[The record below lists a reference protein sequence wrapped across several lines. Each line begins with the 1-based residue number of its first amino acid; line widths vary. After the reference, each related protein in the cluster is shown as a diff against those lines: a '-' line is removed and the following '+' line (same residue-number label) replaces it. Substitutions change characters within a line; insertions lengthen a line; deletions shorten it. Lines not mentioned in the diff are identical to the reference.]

1 MVMGQHRNEVMPMMT
16 PCLKMDW
23 PLLQGIPQ
31 GLAGARGRT
40 CSHGE
45 VLSLEW
51 G

>member
-1 MVMGQHRNEVMPMMT
+1 MMP

-31 GLAGARGRT
+31 ALAGTSGRT